1 MRSSTN
7 DNDLNRCMLADK
19 SQRPDIVNPSP
30 NLFKIGTTNNERLET
45 ANLYSG
51 FADMQND
58 RKRYSISI

>member
-1 MRSSTN
+1 
-7 DNDLNRCMLADK
+7 MLADK